1 MPGERPPGRTSL
13 PAFTLCE
20 GEHRTGWISEGGDV
34 KRTGICIAA
43 VIVTLLVGV
52 FALGVPARVAH
63 TPSAFA
69 EEATGSVTPTPTP
82 APTPPPVPVD
92 NRPKAP
98 RFIPKKGKAVYIDRA
113 HQRVYLYVDGRQI
126 DKFKCSTSSTLPRR
140 GTYHM
145 KFKRPGSSSF
155 NGAVT
160 FKYQVVFTVGP
171 HGHNI
176 AFHSIPVN
184 HAGHEIA
191 PVGRPVSHGC
201 VRLPY
206 KKAKFLYYWVNK
218 KTPIVVR
225 P

>member
-1 MPGERPPGRTSL
+1 MQRIQL
-13 PAFTLCE
+13 PVL
-20 GEHRTGWISEGGDV
+20 
-34 KRTGICIAA
+34 
-43 VIVTLLVGV
+43 
-52 FALGVPARVAH
+52 ARVAAAALVLVVLSAGALFGSGV
-63 TPSAFA
+63 TSGRTGVAFA
-69 EEATGSVTPTPTP
+69 EGETSGSATSTPTTSTPTTST
-82 APTPPPVPVD
+82 PTTSTPKPVD
-92 NRPKAP
+92 KRPKAP
-98 RFIPKKGKAVYIDRA
+98 KFVPHKGKAVYLDRK

-126 DKFKCSTSSTLPRR
+126 DKFKCSTSRTLPRR

-145 KFKRPGSSSF
+145 KKRRKQSWSF

-160 FKYQVVFTVGP
+160 FYYQVIFTVGP

-184 HAGHEIA
+184 SSGHEIA
-191 PVGRPVSHGC
+191 PVGQPVSHGC

-206 KKAKFLYYWVNK
+206 KKAKFLYYWITK